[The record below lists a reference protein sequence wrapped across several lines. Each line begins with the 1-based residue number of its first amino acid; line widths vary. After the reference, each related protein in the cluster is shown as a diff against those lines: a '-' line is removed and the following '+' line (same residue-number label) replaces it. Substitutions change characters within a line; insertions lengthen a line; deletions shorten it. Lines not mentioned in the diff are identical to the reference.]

1 MGQWSC
7 IFHCCHW
14 SGPRSALY
22 CTVVWHMYLTSVK
35 RQKLKWE
42 EWLWFAFSPMQFVPV
57 ELTLFVFFSSLLLF
71 SFSTVLVKTFE
82 PVRLLTWSS
91 RPWRQWGRSHSPWL
105 CSSPRWQQE
114 LGVLPGKGNSPGPC
128 PHHSTAIRK
137 AKEFKEAS
145 CCSSTQSRIQ
155 SLLHNPYPYQHT

>member
-1 MGQWSC
+1 MKKKNTLYPKNTLVLHWPFQFEPPVSPHIVLPHVCLLQLHLLHNPRRDPSSLLATRLPNRGSPAATMGQWSC

-82 PVRLLTWSS
+82 PVRLLT
-91 RPWRQWGRSHSPWL
+91 
-105 CSSPRWQQE
+105 
-114 LGVLPGKGNSPGPC
+114 
-128 PHHSTAIRK
+128 
-137 AKEFKEAS
+137 
-145 CCSSTQSRIQ
+145 
-155 SLLHNPYPYQHT
+155 